1 MFIIWLQQY
10 ARSDLLF
17 SCNDRAILARCP
29 KYIQFV
35 FNLIADILIDI
46 YVMVNRPLPS
56 SKNPHFQT
64 EDRCT
69 IFLVKMSFICMRI
82 KNDSISKAETEA
94 WSN

>member
-17 SCNDRAILARCP
+17 SCNDRAILARYP
-29 KYIQFV
+29 KYIQSV
-35 FNLIADILIDI
+35 FNFIADILID
-46 YVMVNRPLPS
+46 NRPLPS

-69 IFLVKMSFICMRI
+69 TFLVKMSFI
-82 KNDSISKAETEA
+82 
-94 WSN
+94 